1 MIRASP
7 QALRESGF
15 ACVTTARPEHV
26 AQVRKAVF
34 AQQTNPSWR
43 GVGHVA
49 DDDAVVD
56 AEVLRL
62 VANTQAVRRRL
73 LAVTVTATD
82 KAGPPKPAG
91 SAGGSGIASS
101 RAAAAEAKQQRRGL
115 EQALSTG
122 AAQHVVAC
130 RVGLKMCGKEA
141 WTPGDQ
147 GWSVADAEYRA
158 ATFRAEDAAALAAGR
173 AAAEGNAAAALAA
186 AAAAGG
192 ETFRMASYSK

>member
-7 QALRESGF
+7 AALREAGF
-15 ACVTTARPEHV
+15 ECLTTARPE
-26 AQVRKAVF
+26 AFGQVRKAVF
-34 AQQTNPSWR
+34 AQQANPSWR

-49 DDDAVVD
+49 EDDAVVD
-56 AEVLRL
+56 AQVLKL

-82 KAGPPKPAG
+82 KAADSHTP
-91 SAGGSGIASS
+91 GGSSASS
-101 RAAAAEAKQQRRGL
+101 ASSSSAAAEAKEQRRGL

-122 AAQHVVAC
+122 ASQHVVAC
-130 RVGLKMCGKEA
+130 RLGLKMCGKEP

-147 GWSVADAEYRA
+147 GWSAADADYRA
-158 ATFRAEDAAALAAGR
+158 ATFRAEDDAALAAGR
-173 AAAEGNAAAALAA
+173 AAAEGNAAAALGA